1 MPTNVD
7 NMRIEKHP
15 DYYFIQYFE
24 FWIPIATGMEQ
35 QQNRKKRVLNNTFFG
50 IALIAV
56 TLTNWF
62 QLVAMFHSKYE
73 FQFYYY

>member
-35 QQNRKKRVLNNTFFG
+35 QQNPKKKSF
-50 IALIAV
+50 
-56 TLTNWF
+56 
-62 QLVAMFHSKYE
+62 E
-73 FQFYYY
+73 